1 MRTTTTSTDAN
12 KDEEEHQMHE
22 KRVSQVLR
30 ELKIKTGVLRRLSK
44 EREMY
49 EREVLDFTTQIEKD
63 EIDRNDDEN
72 NARQRKQC
80 LEESE
85 AMVRDT
91 FVRLEKAFV
100 DLEELVENIVEG
112 KEDFDLSDEV
122 TGKEEFRLAKE
133 QVERVK
139 PSLCWLC
146 DEFDFC
152 ESDDVTGRKAFLK
165 SRKNTRN
172 EWNRGVRVDFA
183 MARMRAGLDFDF

>member
-12 KDEEEHQMHE
+12 KDEEEHEMHE
-22 KRVSQVLR
+22 KRISQVLR

-49 EREVLDFTTQIEKD
+49 EREVLDFTSRIEKD
-63 EIDRNDDEN
+63 ERIDRNDDDETNNN

-80 LEESE
+80 LEESK

-100 DLEELVENIVEG
+100 DLEEFLETIVEG
-112 KEDFDLSDEV
+112 KEDFDVSDEV

-139 PSLCWLC
+139 PSLC
-146 DEFDFC
+146 
-152 ESDDVTGRKAFLK
+152 
-165 SRKNTRN
+165 
-172 EWNRGVRVDFA
+172 
-183 MARMRAGLDFDF
+183 

>member
-1 MRTTTTSTDAN
+1 MRENRQLFSPKSSKISTTETTKMRTTTTSTDAN
-12 KDEEEHQMHE
+12 TNEEEHEMQRE
-22 KRVSQVLR
+22 KRISQVLR

-49 EREVLDFTTQIEKD
+49 EREVLDFTSRIEKD
-63 EIDRNDDEN
+63 ERIDRNDDDETNDNNNN

-80 LEESE
+80 LEESK

-100 DLEELVENIVEG
+100 DLEEFVETLVEG
-112 KEDFDLSDEV
+112 KEDFDVRDEV

-139 PSLCWLC
+139 PSLC
-146 DEFDFC
+146 
-152 ESDDVTGRKAFLK
+152 
-165 SRKNTRN
+165 
-172 EWNRGVRVDFA
+172 
-183 MARMRAGLDFDF
+183 

>member
-1 MRTTTTSTDAN
+1 MRENRQLFSPKSSKISTTETTKMRTTTTSTDAN

-49 EREVLDFTTQIEKD
+49 EREVLDFTSQIEKD
-63 EIDRNDDEN
+63 ERIDRNDDDEQNN

-80 LEESE
+80 LEESK

-100 DLEELVENIVEG
+100 DLEEFVETIVEG
-112 KEDFDLSDEV
+112 KEDFDVSDEV

-139 PSLCWLC
+139 PSLC
-146 DEFDFC
+146 
-152 ESDDVTGRKAFLK
+152 
-165 SRKNTRN
+165 
-172 EWNRGVRVDFA
+172 
-183 MARMRAGLDFDF
+183 

>member
-12 KDEEEHQMHE
+12 TNEEEHETRHE
-22 KRVSQVLR
+22 KRISQVLR

-49 EREVLDFTTQIEKD
+49 EREVLDFTSRIEKD
-63 EIDRNDDEN
+63 ERIDRNDDDDEKNDNDNNN
-72 NARQRKQC
+72 NARQRKC
-80 LEESE
+80 LEESK

-100 DLEELVENIVEG
+100 DLEEFVETLVEG
-112 KEDFDLSDEV
+112 KEDFDVRDEV

-139 PSLCWLC
+139 PSLC
-146 DEFDFC
+146 
-152 ESDDVTGRKAFLK
+152 
-165 SRKNTRN
+165 
-172 EWNRGVRVDFA
+172 
-183 MARMRAGLDFDF
+183 

>member
-1 MRTTTTSTDAN
+1 VRENDSYFPPKSSKISTTETTKMRTTTTSTDAN
-12 KDEEEHQMHE
+12 KDEEEHEMHE
-22 KRVSQVLR
+22 KRISQVLR

-49 EREVLDFTTQIEKD
+49 EREVLDFTSRIEKD
-63 EIDRNDDEN
+63 ERIDRNDDDETNDNNNNNN

-80 LEESE
+80 LEESK

-100 DLEELVENIVEG
+100 DLEEFVETLVEG
-112 KEDFDLSDEV
+112 KEDFDVRDEV

-139 PSLCWLC
+139 PSLC
-146 DEFDFC
+146 
-152 ESDDVTGRKAFLK
+152 
-165 SRKNTRN
+165 
-172 EWNRGVRVDFA
+172 
-183 MARMRAGLDFDF
+183 

>member
-12 KDEEEHQMHE
+12 KDEEEHEMHE
-22 KRVSQVLR
+22 KRISQVLR

-49 EREVLDFTTQIEKD
+49 EREVLDFTSRIEKD
-63 EIDRNDDEN
+63 ERIDRNDDDETNNN

-80 LEESE
+80 LEESK

-100 DLEELVENIVEG
+100 DLEEFVETLVEG
-112 KEDFDLSDEV
+112 KEDFDVRDEV

-139 PSLCWLC
+139 PSLC
-146 DEFDFC
+146 
-152 ESDDVTGRKAFLK
+152 
-165 SRKNTRN
+165 
-172 EWNRGVRVDFA
+172 
-183 MARMRAGLDFDF
+183 

>member
-1 MRTTTTSTDAN
+1 MRENRQLFSPKSSKISTTETTKMRTTTTSTDAN
-12 KDEEEHQMHE
+12 KDEEEHEMHE
-22 KRVSQVLR
+22 KRISQVLR

-49 EREVLDFTTQIEKD
+49 EREVLDFTSRIEKD
-63 EIDRNDDEN
+63 ERIDRNDDDETNDNN

-80 LEESE
+80 LEESK

-100 DLEELVENIVEG
+100 DLEEFVETLVEG
-112 KEDFDLSDEV
+112 KEDFDVRDEV

-139 PSLCWLC
+139 PSLC
-146 DEFDFC
+146 
-152 ESDDVTGRKAFLK
+152 
-165 SRKNTRN
+165 
-172 EWNRGVRVDFA
+172 
-183 MARMRAGLDFDF
+183 

>member
-1 MRTTTTSTDAN
+1 MRENDSYFPPKSSKISTTETTKMRTTTTSTDAN
-12 KDEEEHQMHE
+12 KDEEEHEMHE
-22 KRVSQVLR
+22 KRISQVLR

-49 EREVLDFTTQIEKD
+49 EREVLDFTSRIEKD
-63 EIDRNDDEN
+63 ERIDRNDDDETNNN

-80 LEESE
+80 LEESK

-100 DLEELVENIVEG
+100 DLEEFVETLVEG
-112 KEDFDLSDEV
+112 KEDFDVRDEV

-139 PSLCWLC
+139 PSLC
-146 DEFDFC
+146 
-152 ESDDVTGRKAFLK
+152 
-165 SRKNTRN
+165 
-172 EWNRGVRVDFA
+172 
-183 MARMRAGLDFDF
+183 

>member
-12 KDEEEHQMHE
+12 KDEEEHQMHD

-49 EREVLDFTTQIEKD
+49 EREVLDFTSRIEKD
-63 EIDRNDDEN
+63 ERIDRNDDDDETNDNNNN

-80 LEESE
+80 LEESK

-100 DLEELVENIVEG
+100 DLEEFVETLVEG
-112 KEDFDLSDEV
+112 KEDFDVRDEV

-139 PSLCWLC
+139 PSLC
-146 DEFDFC
+146 
-152 ESDDVTGRKAFLK
+152 
-165 SRKNTRN
+165 
-172 EWNRGVRVDFA
+172 
-183 MARMRAGLDFDF
+183 

>member
-1 MRTTTTSTDAN
+1 MRTSTDAN

-49 EREVLDFTTQIEKD
+49 EREVLDFTSRIEKD
-63 EIDRNDDEN
+63 ERIDRNDDDDETNDNNNNNN

-80 LEESE
+80 LEESK

-100 DLEELVENIVEG
+100 DLEELVENVVDG

-139 PSLCWLC
+139 PSLC
-146 DEFDFC
+146 
-152 ESDDVTGRKAFLK
+152 
-165 SRKNTRN
+165 
-172 EWNRGVRVDFA
+172 
-183 MARMRAGLDFDF
+183 

>member
-12 KDEEEHQMHE
+12 KDEEEHEMRE
-22 KRVSQVLR
+22 KRISQVLR

-49 EREVLDFTTQIEKD
+49 EREVLDFTSRIEKD
-63 EIDRNDDEN
+63 ERIDRNDDDETNNN

-80 LEESE
+80 LEESK

-100 DLEELVENIVEG
+100 DLEEFVETIVEG
-112 KEDFDLSDEV
+112 KEDFDVSDEV

-139 PSLCWLC
+139 PSLC
-146 DEFDFC
+146 
-152 ESDDVTGRKAFLK
+152 
-165 SRKNTRN
+165 
-172 EWNRGVRVDFA
+172 
-183 MARMRAGLDFDF
+183 

>member
-1 MRTTTTSTDAN
+1 MGENRQLSSLKSSKISTTETTKMRTTTTSTDAN

-22 KRVSQVLR
+22 KRVSQVLL

-80 LEESE
+80 LEESK

-139 PSLCWLC
+139 PSLC
-146 DEFDFC
+146 
-152 ESDDVTGRKAFLK
+152 
-165 SRKNTRN
+165 
-172 EWNRGVRVDFA
+172 
-183 MARMRAGLDFDF
+183 

>member
-49 EREVLDFTTQIEKD
+49 EREVLDFTSQIEKD
-63 EIDRNDDEN
+63 ERIDRNDDDEQNN

-80 LEESE
+80 LEESK

-100 DLEELVENIVEG
+100 DLEEFVETLVEG
-112 KEDFDLSDEV
+112 KEDFDVRDEV

-139 PSLCWLC
+139 PSLC
-146 DEFDFC
+146 
-152 ESDDVTGRKAFLK
+152 
-165 SRKNTRN
+165 
-172 EWNRGVRVDFA
+172 
-183 MARMRAGLDFDF
+183 

>member
-49 EREVLDFTTQIEKD
+49 EREVLDFTSRIEKD
-63 EIDRNDDEN
+63 ERIDRNDDDETNDNNNN

-80 LEESE
+80 LEESK

-100 DLEELVENIVEG
+100 DLEEFVETLVEG
-112 KEDFDLSDEV
+112 KEDFDVRDEV

-139 PSLCWLC
+139 PSLC
-146 DEFDFC
+146 
-152 ESDDVTGRKAFLK
+152 
-165 SRKNTRN
+165 
-172 EWNRGVRVDFA
+172 
-183 MARMRAGLDFDF
+183 

>member
-1 MRTTTTSTDAN
+1 VRKTDSYFPEKFLKISTTETTKMRTTTTSTDAN

-49 EREVLDFTTQIEKD
+49 EREVLDFTSRIEKD
-63 EIDRNDDEN
+63 ERIDRNDDDETNDNNNNNNN

-80 LEESE
+80 LEESK

-100 DLEELVENIVEG
+100 DLEEFVETLVEG
-112 KEDFDLSDEV
+112 KEDFDVRDEV

-139 PSLCWLC
+139 PSLC
-146 DEFDFC
+146 
-152 ESDDVTGRKAFLK
+152 
-165 SRKNTRN
+165 
-172 EWNRGVRVDFA
+172 
-183 MARMRAGLDFDF
+183 

>member
-1 MRTTTTSTDAN
+1 
-12 KDEEEHQMHE
+12 MHE
-22 KRVSQVLR
+22 KRISQVLR

-49 EREVLDFTTQIEKD
+49 EREVLDFTSRIEKD
-63 EIDRNDDEN
+63 ERIDRNDDDETNNN

-80 LEESE
+80 LEESK

-100 DLEELVENIVEG
+100 DLEEFVETLVEG
-112 KEDFDLSDEV
+112 KEDFDVRDEV

-139 PSLCWLC
+139 PSLC
-146 DEFDFC
+146 
-152 ESDDVTGRKAFLK
+152 
-165 SRKNTRN
+165 
-172 EWNRGVRVDFA
+172 
-183 MARMRAGLDFDF
+183 

>member
-12 KDEEEHQMHE
+12 TNEEERETRHE
-22 KRVSQVLR
+22 KRISHILR

-49 EREVLDFTTQIEKD
+49 EREVLDFTSRIEKD
-63 EIDRNDDEN
+63 ERIDRNDDDDETNDNDNNN

-80 LEESE
+80 LEESK

-100 DLEELVENIVEG
+100 DLEELVENVVEG

-139 PSLCWLC
+139 PSLC
-146 DEFDFC
+146 
-152 ESDDVTGRKAFLK
+152 
-165 SRKNTRN
+165 
-172 EWNRGVRVDFA
+172 
-183 MARMRAGLDFDF
+183 

>member
-12 KDEEEHQMHE
+12 TNEEEHE
-22 KRVSQVLR
+22 KRISHILR

-49 EREVLDFTTQIEKD
+49 EREVLDFTSRIEKD
-63 EIDRNDDEN
+63 ERIDRNDDDDETNDNNNNNN

-80 LEESE
+80 LEESK

-100 DLEELVENIVEG
+100 DLEEFVETLVEG
-112 KEDFDLSDEV
+112 KEDFDVRDEV

-139 PSLCWLC
+139 PSLC
-146 DEFDFC
+146 
-152 ESDDVTGRKAFLK
+152 
-165 SRKNTRN
+165 
-172 EWNRGVRVDFA
+172 
-183 MARMRAGLDFDF
+183 

>member
-12 KDEEEHQMHE
+12 TNEEERDEMQRE
-22 KRVSQVLR
+22 KRISHVLR

-49 EREVLDFTTQIEKD
+49 EREVLDFTSRIEKD
-63 EIDRNDDEN
+63 ERIDRNDDDDETNDNNDNN

-80 LEESE
+80 LEESK

-100 DLEELVENIVEG
+100 DLEELVENVVEG

-139 PSLCWLC
+139 PSLC
-146 DEFDFC
+146 
-152 ESDDVTGRKAFLK
+152 
-165 SRKNTRN
+165 
-172 EWNRGVRVDFA
+172 
-183 MARMRAGLDFDF
+183 

>member
-12 KDEEEHQMHE
+12 TNEEERE
-22 KRVSQVLR
+22 KRISQVLR

-49 EREVLDFTTQIEKD
+49 EREVLDFTSRIEKD
-63 EIDRNDDEN
+63 ERINRNDDDDETNDNNNNNN

-80 LEESE
+80 LEESK

-100 DLEELVENIVEG
+100 DLEEFVETLVEG
-112 KEDFDLSDEV
+112 KEDFDVRDEV

-139 PSLCWLC
+139 PSLC
-146 DEFDFC
+146 
-152 ESDDVTGRKAFLK
+152 
-165 SRKNTRN
+165 
-172 EWNRGVRVDFA
+172 
-183 MARMRAGLDFDF
+183 

>member
-1 MRTTTTSTDAN
+1 MRKTDSYFPEKFLKISTTETTKMRTTTTSTDAN
-12 KDEEEHQMHE
+12 TNEEERETRHE
-22 KRVSQVLR
+22 KRISHILR

-49 EREVLDFTTQIEKD
+49 EREVLDFTSRIEKD
-63 EIDRNDDEN
+63 ERIDRNDDDETNNN

-80 LEESE
+80 LEESK

-100 DLEELVENIVEG
+100 DLEEFVETLVEG
-112 KEDFDLSDEV
+112 KEDFDVRDEV

-139 PSLCWLC
+139 PSLC
-146 DEFDFC
+146 
-152 ESDDVTGRKAFLK
+152 
-165 SRKNTRN
+165 
-172 EWNRGVRVDFA
+172 
-183 MARMRAGLDFDF
+183 

>member
-1 MRTTTTSTDAN
+1 MRENRQLFSPKSSKISTTETTKMRTTTTSTDAN
-12 KDEEEHQMHE
+12 KDEEEHEMHE
-22 KRVSQVLR
+22 KRISQVLR

-63 EIDRNDDEN
+63 EIDRNDDDEKN

-80 LEESE
+80 LEESK

-100 DLEELVENIVEG
+100 DLEEFLETIVEG
-112 KEDFDLSDEV
+112 KEDFDVSDEV

-139 PSLCWLC
+139 PSLC
-146 DEFDFC
+146 
-152 ESDDVTGRKAFLK
+152 
-165 SRKNTRN
+165 
-172 EWNRGVRVDFA
+172 
-183 MARMRAGLDFDF
+183 

>member
-12 KDEEEHQMHE
+12 KDEEEHEMHE
-22 KRVSQVLR
+22 KRISQVLR

-49 EREVLDFTTQIEKD
+49 EREVLDFTSRIEKD
-63 EIDRNDDEN
+63 ERIDRNDDDDETNDNNNNNN

-80 LEESE
+80 LEESK

-100 DLEELVENIVEG
+100 DLEEFLETIVEG
-112 KEDFDLSDEV
+112 KEDFDVSDEV

-139 PSLCWLC
+139 PSLC
-146 DEFDFC
+146 
-152 ESDDVTGRKAFLK
+152 
-165 SRKNTRN
+165 
-172 EWNRGVRVDFA
+172 
-183 MARMRAGLDFDF
+183 

>member
-12 KDEEEHQMHE
+12 TNEEERDEMPRE
-22 KRVSQVLR
+22 KRISHVLR

-49 EREVLDFTTQIEKD
+49 EREVLDFTSRIEKD
-63 EIDRNDDEN
+63 ERIDRNDDDETNDNNNNNN

-80 LEESE
+80 LEESK

-100 DLEELVENIVEG
+100 DLEEFVETLVEG
-112 KEDFDLSDEV
+112 KEDFDVRDEV

-139 PSLCWLC
+139 PSLC
-146 DEFDFC
+146 
-152 ESDDVTGRKAFLK
+152 
-165 SRKNTRN
+165 
-172 EWNRGVRVDFA
+172 
-183 MARMRAGLDFDF
+183 

>member
-12 KDEEEHQMHE
+12 TNEEERDEMQRE
-22 KRVSQVLR
+22 KRISHVLR

-49 EREVLDFTTQIEKD
+49 EREVLDFTSRIEKD
-63 EIDRNDDEN
+63 ERIDRNDDDETNNN

-80 LEESE
+80 LEESK

-100 DLEELVENIVEG
+100 DLEEFVETLVEG
-112 KEDFDLSDEV
+112 KEDFDVRDEV

-139 PSLCWLC
+139 PSLC
-146 DEFDFC
+146 
-152 ESDDVTGRKAFLK
+152 
-165 SRKNTRN
+165 
-172 EWNRGVRVDFA
+172 
-183 MARMRAGLDFDF
+183 

>member
-12 KDEEEHQMHE
+12 TNEEEHEMQRE
-22 KRVSQVLR
+22 KRISHVLR

-49 EREVLDFTTQIEKD
+49 EREVLDFTSRIEKD
-63 EIDRNDDEN
+63 ERIDRNDDDETNDNN

-80 LEESE
+80 LEESK

-100 DLEELVENIVEG
+100 DLEEFVETLVEG
-112 KEDFDLSDEV
+112 KEDFDVRDEV

-139 PSLCWLC
+139 PSLC
-146 DEFDFC
+146 
-152 ESDDVTGRKAFLK
+152 
-165 SRKNTRN
+165 
-172 EWNRGVRVDFA
+172 
-183 MARMRAGLDFDF
+183 

>member
-1 MRTTTTSTDAN
+1 MRTSTDAN

-63 EIDRNDDEN
+63 EIDRNEDDEKN

-80 LEESE
+80 LEESK

-100 DLEELVENIVEG
+100 DLEELVENVVDGAG
-112 KEDFDLSDEV
+112 K
-122 TGKEEFRLAKE
+122 
-133 QVERVK
+133 
-139 PSLCWLC
+139 
-146 DEFDFC
+146 
-152 ESDDVTGRKAFLK
+152 
-165 SRKNTRN
+165 
-172 EWNRGVRVDFA
+172 
-183 MARMRAGLDFDF
+183 

>member
-12 KDEEEHQMHE
+12 TNEEEHETRHE
-22 KRVSQVLR
+22 KRISQVLR

-49 EREVLDFTTQIEKD
+49 EREVLDFTSRIEKD
-63 EIDRNDDEN
+63 ERIDRNDDDETNNN

-80 LEESE
+80 LEESK

-100 DLEELVENIVEG
+100 DLEELVENVVEG

-139 PSLCWLC
+139 PSLC
-146 DEFDFC
+146 
-152 ESDDVTGRKAFLK
+152 
-165 SRKNTRN
+165 
-172 EWNRGVRVDFA
+172 
-183 MARMRAGLDFDF
+183 

>member
-1 MRTTTTSTDAN
+1 MRKTDSYFPEKFLKISTTETTKMRTTTTSTDAN
-12 KDEEEHQMHE
+12 KDEEEHEMRE
-22 KRVSQVLR
+22 KRISQVLR

-49 EREVLDFTTQIEKD
+49 EREVLDFTSRIEKD
-63 EIDRNDDEN
+63 ERIDRNDDDETNDNN

-80 LEESE
+80 LEESK

-100 DLEELVENIVEG
+100 DLEEFLETIVEG
-112 KEDFDLSDEV
+112 KEDFDVSDEV

-139 PSLCWLC
+139 PSLC
-146 DEFDFC
+146 
-152 ESDDVTGRKAFLK
+152 
-165 SRKNTRN
+165 
-172 EWNRGVRVDFA
+172 
-183 MARMRAGLDFDF
+183 

>member
-1 MRTTTTSTDAN
+1 MGENRQLSSLKSSKISTTETTKMRTTTTSTDAN

-80 LEESE
+80 LEESK

-139 PSLCWLC
+139 PSLC
-146 DEFDFC
+146 
-152 ESDDVTGRKAFLK
+152 
-165 SRKNTRN
+165 
-172 EWNRGVRVDFA
+172 
-183 MARMRAGLDFDF
+183 

>member
-12 KDEEEHQMHE
+12 KDEEEHEMHE
-22 KRVSQVLR
+22 KRISQVLR

-49 EREVLDFTTQIEKD
+49 EREVLDFTSRIEKD
-63 EIDRNDDEN
+63 ERIDRNDDDETNNN

-80 LEESE
+80 LEESK

-100 DLEELVENIVEG
+100 DLEEFVETIVEG
-112 KEDFDLSDEV
+112 KEDFDVSDEV
-122 TGKEEFRLAKE
+122 TVKEEFRLAKE

-139 PSLCWLC
+139 PSLC
-146 DEFDFC
+146 
-152 ESDDVTGRKAFLK
+152 
-165 SRKNTRN
+165 
-172 EWNRGVRVDFA
+172 
-183 MARMRAGLDFDF
+183 

>member
-1 MRTTTTSTDAN
+1 MRTTKTSTDAN
-12 KDEEEHQMHE
+12 TNEEEHETQRE
-22 KRVSQVLR
+22 KRISRVLR

-49 EREVLDFTTQIEKD
+49 EREVLDFTSRIEKD
-63 EIDRNDDEN
+63 ERIDRNDDDETNDNN

-80 LEESE
+80 LEESK

-100 DLEELVENIVEG
+100 DLEEFVETLVEG
-112 KEDFDLSDEV
+112 KEDFDVRDEV

-139 PSLCWLC
+139 PSLC
-146 DEFDFC
+146 
-152 ESDDVTGRKAFLK
+152 
-165 SRKNTRN
+165 
-172 EWNRGVRVDFA
+172 
-183 MARMRAGLDFDF
+183 

>member
-1 MRTTTTSTDAN
+1 MRTSTDAN

-49 EREVLDFTTQIEKD
+49 EREVLDFTSRIEKD
-63 EIDRNDDEN
+63 ERIDRNDDDETNDNDNNN

-80 LEESE
+80 LEESK

-100 DLEELVENIVEG
+100 DLEEFVETLVEG
-112 KEDFDLSDEV
+112 KEDFDVRDEV

-139 PSLCWLC
+139 PSLC
-146 DEFDFC
+146 
-152 ESDDVTGRKAFLK
+152 
-165 SRKNTRN
+165 
-172 EWNRGVRVDFA
+172 
-183 MARMRAGLDFDF
+183 

>member
-1 MRTTTTSTDAN
+1 MRRTTTSVTD
-12 KDEEEHQMHE
+12 KEDEEEHQMHE

-80 LEESE
+80 LEESK

-100 DLEELVENIVEG
+100 DLEELVENIVDG
-112 KEDFDLSDEV
+112 KEDFDLSDDV

-139 PSLCWLC
+139 PSLC
-146 DEFDFC
+146 
-152 ESDDVTGRKAFLK
+152 
-165 SRKNTRN
+165 
-172 EWNRGVRVDFA
+172 
-183 MARMRAGLDFDF
+183 

>member
-12 KDEEEHQMHE
+12 TNEEERETRHE
-22 KRVSQVLR
+22 KRISHILR

-63 EIDRNDDEN
+63 EIDRNEDDEKN

-80 LEESE
+80 LEESK

-100 DLEELVENIVEG
+100 DLEEFVETLVEG
-112 KEDFDLSDEV
+112 KEDFDVRDEV

-139 PSLCWLC
+139 PSLC
-146 DEFDFC
+146 
-152 ESDDVTGRKAFLK
+152 
-165 SRKNTRN
+165 
-172 EWNRGVRVDFA
+172 
-183 MARMRAGLDFDF
+183 

>member
-12 KDEEEHQMHE
+12 TNEEEHETRHE
-22 KRVSQVLR
+22 KRISQVLR

-49 EREVLDFTTQIEKD
+49 EREVLDFTSRIEKD
-63 EIDRNDDEN
+63 ERIDRNDDDDETNDNDNNNN

-80 LEESE
+80 LEESK

-100 DLEELVENIVEG
+100 DLEEFVETLVEG
-112 KEDFDLSDEV
+112 KEDFDVRDEV

-139 PSLCWLC
+139 PSLC
-146 DEFDFC
+146 
-152 ESDDVTGRKAFLK
+152 
-165 SRKNTRN
+165 
-172 EWNRGVRVDFA
+172 
-183 MARMRAGLDFDF
+183 

>member
-12 KDEEEHQMHE
+12 TNEEEREARHE
-22 KRVSQVLR
+22 KRISHILR

-49 EREVLDFTTQIEKD
+49 EREVLDFTSRIEKD
-63 EIDRNDDEN
+63 ERIDRNDDDETNNN

-80 LEESE
+80 LEESK

-100 DLEELVENIVEG
+100 DLEELVENVVDG

-139 PSLCWLC
+139 PSLC
-146 DEFDFC
+146 
-152 ESDDVTGRKAFLK
+152 
-165 SRKNTRN
+165 
-172 EWNRGVRVDFA
+172 
-183 MARMRAGLDFDF
+183 